1 MYTFT
6 PIPTTACLQD
16 DRYLASRGMD
26 ATLKVWD
33 LRLLKQPL
41 AALGNLP
48 TNYATT
54 ACKFSPDARLLITGT
69 AAEAGGGEG
78 GGGQVVFVDSADWS
92 IVRRVGMPAHV
103 AGLDWHPR
111 INQIFVGIGRCCL
124 WDLPTTVEAGAT
136 AGSVS

>member
-1 MYTFT
+1 M
-6 PIPTTACLQD
+6 
-16 DRYLASRGMD
+16 
-26 ATLKVWD
+26 KVWD
-33 LRLLKQPL
+33 LRQLKQPL

-54 ACKFSPDARLLITGT
+54 ACRFSPDARLLITGT
-69 AAEAGGGEG
+69 AAEAGAGE

-111 INQIFVGIGRCCL
+111 INQIFVGIGRCCPL
-124 WDLPTTVEAGAT
+124 NSPIAWGTQLLHWQYWVQHCSQ
-136 AGSVS
+136 GSVEGQV